1 MPNPTEEE
9 LLTEL
14 GLCRPDYR
22 LIPAG
27 IHDSRARA
35 FLLAIWQILCLPF
48 ERINIYDIDL
58 QDMTV
63 IRQLLNQWNLERFIE
78 PFMTDDDLRELAR
91 KGLLLHRLSG
101 TKAGIELALEIAD
114 VAGEVKEW
122 FEFAVNANVHTFD
135 VTVWV
140 DENLAK
146 GRDFNDPTIIDN
158 LRRLVTAAKPVRS
171 FFDVIVSKKEE
182 LPAIVYTNVTFASAI
197 FHREETIAA
206 VEDYIFMVTQNA
218 SVTFA
223 GAHFHD
229 GFDIA
234 N

>member
-1 MPNPTEEE
+1 MPEDE
-9 LLTEL
+9 LLIEL
-14 GLCRPDYR
+14 ELCRPDYR

-48 ERINIYDIDL
+48 ERINIYDIDN

-101 TKAGIELALEIAD
+101 TKAGIELALSIAD
-114 VAGEVKEW
+114 VDGEIKEW
-122 FEFAVNANVHTFD
+122 FEFAVNTNVHTFD

-140 DENLAK
+140 DQNLEK
-146 GRDFNDPTIIDN
+146 GRDFNDPQIIDN
-158 LRRLVTAAKPVRS
+158 LRRLVSAAKPVRS
-171 FFDVIVSKKEE
+171 FFDVIVSKKEDE
-182 LPAIVYTNVTFASAI
+182 PAIINVNVTFASAT
-197 FHREETIAA
+197 FHRLEAIAVATENIVLTTTNAVVTVAGVRYYDGFTIA
-206 VEDYIFMVTQNA
+206 N
-218 SVTFA
+218 
-223 GAHFHD
+223 
-229 GFDIA
+229 
-234 N
+234 